1 MVTEPSPRG
10 TAMDE
15 RERQKLIEKL
25 RTAKTNEERDQI
37 LRELAS
43 EDKAAPGQSQG
54 AEATGVVK
62 PAAEEPEE
70 KKQASMAPG
79 WRSVR
84 VKVTVIVILFLVAA
98 GIMKIMEGQP
108 WDSAAGKAVVMGCAL
123 LFAAAVQFLNRK
135 RLAERGRGQGP
146 VDGEV
151 ASGETVGHTQERV
164 TPGVRVV
171 ILLMLTIV
179 GVSFIVP
186 AMLRIMSGRWEGFD
200 IVDLIQGFVF
210 LGAVIFVVLKVRQ
223 THEKSGR
230 KD

>member
-1 MVTEPSPRG
+1 
-10 TAMDE
+10 MDE

-62 PAAEEPEE
+62 PAAEEPEG
-70 KKQASMAPG
+70 KMQASMAPG

-98 GIMKIMEGQP
+98 GIMKIMDGQP

-123 LFAAAVQFLNRK
+123 LFAVAVQFLNRK
-135 RLAERGRGQGP
+135 LLAERGRGQGP
-146 VDGEV
+146 VDGEP
-151 ASGETVGHTQERV
+151 ASGETAGQTRERV
-164 TPGVRVV
+164 APGVRVV
-171 ILLMLTIV
+171 IILMMVFYGLFLIVTTVMKIMQGEWGYFEISELIV
-179 GVSFIVP
+179 GCVFLFAAIFIFLKERAKEKAGGGTGKSIVP
-186 AMLRIMSGRWEGFD
+186 PYNSA
-200 IVDLIQGFVF
+200 
-210 LGAVIFVVLKVRQ
+210 
-223 THEKSGR
+223 
-230 KD
+230 

>member
-1 MVTEPSPRG
+1 
-10 TAMDE
+10 MDD

-37 LRELAS
+37 LRDLANQ
-43 EDKAAPGQSQG
+43 DKAAPGQSQG

-62 PAAEEPEE
+62 PAAKEPEG

-98 GIMKIMEGQP
+98 GIMKIMEGQS

-123 LFAAAVQFLNRK
+123 LFAVALQFLNRK
-135 RLAERGRGQGP
+135 LLAERGRGQGP

-151 ASGETVGHTQERV
+151 ASGETAGQTQERV
-164 TPGVRVV
+164 APGVRVV
-171 ILLMLTIV
+171 IILMMVFCGLSMIVTSVMKIMQGEWGYFEISELIV
-179 GVSFIVP
+179 GCAFLFAAIFIFFKER
-186 AMLRIMSGRWEGFD
+186 AKEKAGRE
-200 IVDLIQGFVF
+200 
-210 LGAVIFVVLKVRQ
+210 
-223 THEKSGR
+223 TEKRSPPPTIS
-230 KD
+230 D

>member
-1 MVTEPSPRG
+1 
-10 TAMDE
+10 MDD

-37 LRELAS
+37 LRDLANQ
-43 EDKAAPGQSQG
+43 DKAALGQSQG

-62 PAAEEPEE
+62 PAAKEPEG

-98 GIMKIMEGQP
+98 GIMKIMEGQS

-123 LFAAAVQFLNRK
+123 LFAVALQFLNRK
-135 RLAERGRGQGP
+135 LLAERGRGQGP

-151 ASGETVGHTQERV
+151 ASGRDCRTDAGASGAWGEGCHNSHDGVLGLSMIV
-164 TPGVRVV
+164 TSVMKIMQGEWGYFE
-171 ILLMLTIV
+171 ISELIV
-179 GVSFIVP
+179 GC
-186 AMLRIMSGRWEGFD
+186 A
-200 IVDLIQGFVF
+200 F
-210 LGAVIFVVLKVRQ
+210 LFAVIFVLLKDRQ
-223 THEKSGR
+223 TREKSGR